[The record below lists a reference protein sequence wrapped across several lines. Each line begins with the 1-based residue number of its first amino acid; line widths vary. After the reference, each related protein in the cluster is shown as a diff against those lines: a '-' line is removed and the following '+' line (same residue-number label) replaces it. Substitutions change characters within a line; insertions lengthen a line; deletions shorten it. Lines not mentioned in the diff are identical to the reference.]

1 MGKKFM
7 KKMLVLIAVL
17 CMTAGMSLSV
27 SATED
32 TSSQDSGED
41 TAINATTE
49 DPADGVLQVWLTYE
63 DDNGNQTLLSGGSCF
78 LINEEYVLSNHHI
91 FNLNY
96 EEGGSTLRQKA
107 MELLGLNELKDD
119 DPHLKI
125 KVYANRDMSV
135 TATIH
140 DSVQSET
147 LDYVALKLS
156 DKIYDRKAL
165 VLGSSSD
172 VKQTDTVYAYG
183 FPEDS
188 ISDKQFNTK
197 TDVSA
202 TNGSISK
209 VTVSQPADMF
219 EHTAQL
225 NHGNSGG
232 PLMNDAREVVGINTY
247 AVGNDVGSKYYAT
260 QIDVIKSG
268 LDTFGIA
275 YVDGDGTVPDD
286 ISGETSEGEETEPA
300 EPDPELVSELQ
311 SEISKAKD
319 VDTEG
324 YTEESVQVLNDTIG
338 NAESVANNTEA
349 TNAEIQGA
357 IDDLKAAVNGL
368 EEESGP
374 SLFLIIGIAAAVL
387 IIIVIIIIIIAV
399 NSSKK
404 KKAKAAV
411 NGPGPIPSV
420 PQGAQVPPVQQPQN
434 QTMSQAPIQNPEMD
448 GSAGTT
454 LLDSGSADTTLL
466 SGAGSGAYLIRKKN
480 GEKVSITSQ
489 NFAIG
494 KERRRVDYCISD
506 NTSVSRYHAVITK
519 KGSDYY
525 ITDQKSSNFTY
536 VNGVQVSP
544 YQETLLTDRSTVKL
558 SDEEFEFHVS

>member
-1 MGKKFM
+1 MGKKFR
-7 KKMLVLIAVL
+7 KRLLVLIAAL
-17 CMTAGMSLSV
+17 CMTLGMTLPA

-32 TSSQDSGED
+32 ASSQSSEAG
-41 TAINATTE
+41 TGINATTE

-96 EEGGSTLRQKA
+96 VEGDTTLRQKA
-107 MELLGLNELKDD
+107 MELLGLSELKDD

-135 TATIH
+135 NATIH
-140 DSVQSET
+140 ESVQSET

-165 VLGSSSD
+165 VLGSSAA
-172 VKQTDTVYAYG
+172 VKQTDNVYAYG

-188 ISDKQFNTK
+188 VSDKQFNTK

-202 TNGSISK
+202 TDGTISK

-232 PLMNDAREVVGINTY
+232 PLMNEAREVVGINTY

-275 YVDGDGTVPDD
+275 YVDGAEPAV
-286 ISGETSEGEETEPA
+286 ETEIEPEPDTEAQA
-300 EPDPELVSELQ
+300 EPDPALISELQ
-311 SEISKAKD
+311 AEIRKAKD
-319 VDTEG
+319 VATEG

-338 NAESVANNTEA
+338 NAEAVANNTEA
-349 TNAEIQGA
+349 TDAEVQGA
-357 IDDLKAAVNGL
+357 IDDLKAAVNDL

-374 SLFLIIGIAAAVL
+374 SMLMIIGIVAAV
-387 IIIVIIIIIIAV
+387 VIIIILIIVIVVV

-404 KKAKAAV
+404 KKANAGAA
-411 NGPGPIPSV
+411 GAAPIPSV
-420 PQGAQVPPVQQPQN
+420 PQGAQVPPVQQHQQVPPMGQPPVQN
-434 QTMSQAPIQNPEMD
+434 IPEE
-448 GSAGTT
+448 GSADTT

-466 SGAGSGAYLIRKKN
+466 SGAGGAYLIRKKN

-519 KGSDYY
+519 KGPDYF

-536 VNGVQVSP
+536 VNGVQATP

-558 SDEEFEFHVS
+558 SDEEFEFHLS